1 MRAIWRA
8 ALAVGLFG
16 LATAA
21 SAETLTVGAYPAN
34 PPWEVKQE
42 DGSFAGFE
50 IDQGEMAW
58 HDLDAA
64 QLRHFGGLEDRHRP
78 QEFRNM
84 PLARLAK
91 PRRPGFRR
99 PLRKMPKAVAGPVGT
114 GKPHPFGA
122 AERGI
127 AGIGGIEPRVDRV
140 GDFRIGQAPGEIFA
154 QRFRMFRLPV

>member
-50 IDQGEMAW
+50 IDLVNAIAEKLGVEVEYQ
-58 HDLDAA
+58 DLGFQALFAATASGRIDAA
-64 QLRHFGGLEDRHRP
+64 ISRSAETKGFSVERLTVELQGRCPTCSAAD
-78 QEFRNM
+78 
-84 PLARLAK
+84 AR
-91 PRRPGFRR
+91 
-99 PLRKMPKAVAGPVGT
+99 
-114 GKPHPFGA
+114 
-122 AERGI
+122 
-127 AGIGGIEPRVDRV
+127 
-140 GDFRIGQAPGEIFA
+140 
-154 QRFRMFRLPV
+154 